1 MQEGN
6 IQTAKSILT
15 RVKKVFKIKTDAQL
29 AELLNI
35 KPNTISSWKKRN
47 TLDYESIIAQC
58 NKANIDL
65 NEIFLGNENF
75 NFKKKTTPI
84 ITKEM
89 LFQYTTGELNL
100 ERSDIPTINIPFL
113 QQKRSMVFQVNTSEM
128 EPDIKENTFV
138 ICEEAS
144 ASDIASNSYAVLI
157 SKEKGLYMSKVLQ
170 NETDESQ
177 LTLISRKE
185 SIFSA
190 KNEIKKDKIDEIWK
204 IKGVLDI
211 FN

>member
-29 AELLNI
+29 AELLSI

-47 TLDYESIIAQC
+47 TLDYESIIEQC

-65 NEIFLGNENF
+65 NEIFLGNESF
-75 NFKKKTTPI
+75 SFKKKITPI

-113 QQKRSMVFQVNTSEM
+113 QQKNSMVFQVNTSEL
-128 EPDIKENTFV
+128 EPSIKENTFV
-138 ICEEAS
+138 ICEEAT
-144 ASDIASNSYAVLI
+144 ANDITNDSFAVII
-157 SKEKGLYMSKVLQ
+157 SKEKGLYMSKVAQ
-170 NETDESQ
+170 NENDESI
-177 LTLISRKE
+177 LNLISRKE
-185 SIFSA
+185 SVFSG
-190 KNEIKKDKIDEIWK
+190 KNEIKKNKIDEIWK

-211 FN
+211 FS

>member
-89 LFQYTTGELNL
+89 LFQYTTGDLNL

-144 ASDIASNSYAVLI
+144 ANDIASNSYAVLI

>member
-75 NFKKKTTPI
+75 SFKKKTTPI

-144 ASDIASNSYAVLI
+144 AIDIASNSYAVLI
-157 SKEKGLYMSKVLQ
+157 SKEKGLYMSKVSQ